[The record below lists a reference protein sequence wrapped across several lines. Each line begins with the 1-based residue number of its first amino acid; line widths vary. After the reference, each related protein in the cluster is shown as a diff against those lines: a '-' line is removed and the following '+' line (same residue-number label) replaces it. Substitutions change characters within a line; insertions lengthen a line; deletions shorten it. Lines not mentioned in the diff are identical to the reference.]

1 MPASQLPP
9 LAKTLKISFLNQI
22 QTQVYHSIVDNKDNV
37 LIGASEGSG
46 KFTLA
51 LFAMN
56 DALAKGKKVI
66 LIEPMEDLVKFK
78 FHSLSKIFSQYKVG
92 KTFNELTKDTQV
104 LLLNDIII
112 APPEAWE
119 VVSRRWKARKG
130 FEKIGLFVVDGL
142 HMLGEEKGATL

>member
-1 MPASQLPP
+1 M
-9 LAKTLKISFLNQI
+9 LKISYLNQI
-22 QTQVYHSIVDNKDNV
+22 QTQVYHSIADNEDNV
-37 LIGASEGSG
+37 FIGASEGSG

-56 DALAKGKKVI
+56 DAVSKGKKVI
-66 LIEPMEDLVKFK
+66 LIEPKEELARFK
-78 FHSLSKIFSQYKVG
+78 FHMISKVFSQFKVG

-104 LLLNDIII
+104 LLLNDIIV
-112 APPEAWE
+112 ATPEAWE

-142 HMLGEEKGATL
+142 HMLAEENGAIL